1 MAAER
6 GKCPDCDGGL
16 FTGDGNC
23 KYCHGSGTNLN
34 LASDVPQCPFCK
46 GTGTCQTCGGDGTSE
61 FGEIK
66 PKGIQK
72 LFE

>member
-1 MAAER
+1 M
-6 GKCPDCDGGL
+6 
-16 FTGDGNC
+16 FTGDGKC

-34 LASDVPQCPFCK
+34 LASDVPQCVYCK
-46 GTGTCQTCGGDGTSE
+46 GTGTCPSCGGDGMAAGYGE
-61 FGEIK
+61 FQ